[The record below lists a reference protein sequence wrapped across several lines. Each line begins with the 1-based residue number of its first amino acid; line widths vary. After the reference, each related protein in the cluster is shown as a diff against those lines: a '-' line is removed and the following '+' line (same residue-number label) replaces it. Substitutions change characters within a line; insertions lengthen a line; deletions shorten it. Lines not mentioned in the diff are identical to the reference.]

1 MVLAA
6 AAQDGID
13 AAPCSAW
20 ANAGDCPLGN
30 VGFEGIYFSF
40 DGGASWSQPTYAGL
54 TRRNCVSTGT
64 CELEPGPIGTVPH
77 HEEVGVFSS
86 YNSTVAFGPQPGPD
100 GTFDWANGTRLYHA
114 HQVENLA
121 APYGPG
127 TDSVIATAVSVLD
140 GQPALTAT
148 VVADPANWSLP
159 VLATDPGPGL
169 GTWTPFVWA
178 DNAATSPYFGT
189 VYVCDI
195 VYGETVEME
204 EQVVLDVSTDGG
216 ETWTHAIV
224 PGGELLGEDF
234 CHVRT
239 DSRGTVHLF
248 WEATYEDGK
257 ALWYSRSDDRGA
269 NFSDPSLLGSHLGC
283 YPTGNEIDF
292 GPMDGILGAVAYTYP
307 SIDIANGAP
316 NGDDATDRM
325 VMVTCENT
333 GGAQAATLRESLDR
347 GATWSA
353 PSVVSEP
360 ADRVAMPSVAISPDG
375 AALYLVYLAFL
386 DPWRS
391 TTDEPR
397 RVQAVARRAT
407 TGDPGSWSTAYR
419 GSVGDARGSAE
430 PNYDIAE
437 ESFALHLDAV
447 AARDG
452 GAFVWTD
459 VRNASVCGA
468 INAYRETTNDGQTPD
483 PPAPAAECA
492 ASFGNTDIYATTIG
506 SPVQSLR
513 PVSVVKDSA
522 RPGVMSS

>member
-1 MVLAA
+1 MSIRIALTFAGLLTLTPPA
-6 AAQDGID
+6 AAQVDSALFRGLSYRLVGPSRGGRVTTVTGVPSQPRRFYMGVASGGVFRTTDGGTNWEPITD
-13 AAPCSAW
+13 
-20 ANAGDCPLGN
+20 GKIPLGS
-30 VGFEGIYFSF
+30 VGSIAVAETDPNIIYVGTGS
-40 DGGASWSQPTYAGL
+40 DGVRS
-54 TRRNCVSTGT
+54 NVSTGRGVYKST
-64 CELEPGPIGTVPH
+64 DGGKSWRRVLFVDDKTGAADLAMDPSNPRVLFAAMWRAARKPWTMESGGP
-77 HEEVGVFSS
+77 SS
-86 YNSTVAFGPQPGPD
+86 
-100 GTFDWANGTRLYHA
+100 
-114 HQVENLA
+114 
-121 APYGPG
+121 
-127 TDSVIATAVSVLD
+127 
-140 GQPALTAT
+140 
-148 VVADPANWSLP
+148 
-159 VLATDPGPGL
+159 GL
-169 GTWTPFVWA
+169 FK
-178 DNAATSPYFGT
+178 
-189 VYVCDI
+189 
-195 VYGETVEME
+195 
-204 EQVVLDVSTDGG
+204 STDGG
-216 ETWTHAIV
+216 ETWRHAIV

-452 GAFVWTD
+452 GTFVWTD
-459 VRNASVCGA
+459 VRNAEACAA
-468 INAYRETTNDGQTPD
+468 INTYREAINEGQTPD

-513 PVSVVKDSA
+513 PVPVVKDSA